1 MQVMAHSCWQRLPWS
16 CRCSVAG
23 DFRDHRVDGWPM
35 QMMSMPVGW
44 YIDVNESAGI
54 EYPVNGDETAQR
66 KDGQLW

>member
-1 MQVMAHSCWQRLPWS
+1 M
-16 CRCSVAG
+16 AG

-44 YIDVNESAGI
+44 YDDVNKSAGI